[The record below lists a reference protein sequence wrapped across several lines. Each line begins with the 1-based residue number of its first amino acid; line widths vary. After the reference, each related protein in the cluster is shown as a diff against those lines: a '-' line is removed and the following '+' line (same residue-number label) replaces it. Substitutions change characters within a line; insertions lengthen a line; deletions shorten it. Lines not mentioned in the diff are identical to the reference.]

1 MGNRLFMNMNN
12 QHSRLVFFMLII
24 IGCFNTSVIICSGM
38 GMGKPSPV
46 VLQDTS
52 ISAGLSKPSGT
63 LMQLNDSLK
72 LSLTINDLGRSRV
85 LVEKIISAIAND
97 KADELL
103 RSESYYFVGIFYLKT
118 SKYFEAIKYLNF
130 SIKLKEALKENSE
143 RLARAYYNI
152 GVAYN
157 RLGDFKKHEDYSDQA
172 LNMEKKLFGDTSPQL
187 IDTYL
192 SLIIAY
198 ISLQDYDKAI
208 TFSNIAL
215 NITNSKPDSVP
226 FYTLAELYSNFG
238 VLYARLAD
246 YSKAK
251 IFFDKAELIYRDHNI
266 TSGENYINL
275 INNQAITYGALRLS
289 EKSDQYYEKGI
300 ILARSS
306 NSSSSYNLINSYAI
320 ILNSKGK
327 TKRGEALLYEAL
339 TRAKKNVGPDSRI
352 YIGVLNNYANYLR
365 ENNLDNVTSLKC
377 YQTCIDYLKK
387 NSHDISL
394 KTAVYAGYALSLAK
408 AGETEKALMVI
419 QSLLFSA
426 DQEKQVPGE
435 YDNPPAESVKPDKN
449 SLNLLQTKYKILL
462 ELYEKSQDQ
471 GILIAAANTEEL
483 IIAVLEKVRV
493 NISEDDSRLILGDRY
508 RDIYLHAIRD
518 FNLLYS
524 QTNNRVYL
532 EKAFEYSEKSK
543 VAGLLASTRELKA
556 VQFQI
561 PEKTADY
568 ERLLQRDLSLLN
580 ARINEEMLKDNPD
593 SMLINKWNNSL
604 IETTRLRD
612 SLIKVFEHKYPGYYT
627 IKYDA
632 KVASLKDIPDIFGR
646 NGNYINYVL
655 SDTLLYIFI
664 VNRKHQE
671 LLTLRVD
678 TAFYNNIRQFR
689 SSLAM
694 PSPSEDAAYEFKK
707 FQTTGLRLY
716 NALIEPVSPYLISNQ
731 IVISPDNLLSYIP
744 FETIPV
750 SMYKGDKILYR
761 DINYLMDDFNIFYT
775 YSATFSKDLTKT
787 RFSLSNRLIAFAPDY
802 TEPIDIQ
809 SVLLNRQA
817 ETGFL
822 PDLPYARKEAEFVS
836 TLTGGKLYE
845 NMNAK
850 ESVFK
855 SEAGSY
861 DIIHMAM
868 HTLINDQDPMHS
880 KLIFSSENDSADDGY
895 LNTYEVYG
903 IPLKAKMVVLSS
915 CNTGTGML
923 YSGEGIL
930 SLARGF
936 IYSGSKSVVMSM
948 WEIEDRSGV
957 DIVELFYLNLKKG
970 YTKSVALRKAR
981 IAYLKNAD
989 QLRSHPYFWSSLI
1002 IYGDNAPLYYTNYFI
1017 IGGIIVA
1024 LLIFIFVYFRKR
1036 KYS

>member
-1 MGNRLFMNMNN
+1 MNMNN
-12 QHSRLVFFMLII
+12 QHSRLLIFMLMI

-38 GMGKPSPV
+38 STGTPSSG
-46 VLQDTS
+46 VLPDTS
-52 ISAGLSKPSGT
+52 LLSGLSGSSKA

-72 LSLTINDLGRSRV
+72 LSLTINDLRKSRF
-85 LVEKIISAIAND
+85 LAEKIISAIENNIVD
-97 KADELL
+97 DML
-103 RSESYYFVGIFYLKT
+103 RSESYYFVGIYYLKM
-118 SKYFEAIKYLNF
+118 SNYFEAIKYLNF

-172 LNMEKKLFGDTSPQL
+172 LSMEKKLFGDTSPQL
-187 IDTYL
+187 TDTYL
-192 SLIIAY
+192 SLIVAY
-198 ISLQDYDKAI
+198 IGLQDYEKAI

-215 NITNSKPDSVP
+215 NIINSKPDSVP
-226 FYTLAELYSNFG
+226 FYTLADLYSNFG

-251 IFFDKAELIYRDHNI
+251 IFLDKAELIYKEHNI
-266 TSGENYINL
+266 ENGENYINL
-275 INNQAITYGALRLS
+275 INNLAITYGALHLS

-300 ILARSS
+300 QLAKSS
-306 NSSSSYNLINSYAI
+306 NSSSSYNLVNSYAI
-320 ILNSKGK
+320 ILDSKGQ
-327 TKRGEALLYEAL
+327 TKRGEALLSAAL
-339 TRAKKNVGPDSRI
+339 KRAEKNTGTDSRT
-352 YIGVLNNYANYLR
+352 YFGVLNNYADYLR
-365 ENNLDNVTSLKC
+365 ENNLDNSTSLKC
-377 YQTCIDYLKK
+377 YQKCIAYLKK

-394 KTAVYAGYALSLAK
+394 KTSVYTGYSLSLTK
-408 AGETEKALMVI
+408 AGETEKAMMII

-426 DQEKQVPGE
+426 DQEKQLPGE
-435 YDNPPAESVKPDKN
+435 YDNPPDESINPDKN
-449 SLNLLQTKYKILL
+449 SLNLLKTKYKILWDM
-462 ELYEKSQDQ
+462 YEKSLDQ
-471 GILIAAANTEEL
+471 KTLVAAVNTAEL
-483 IIAVLEKVRV
+483 IISVLEKVRI
-493 NISEDDSRLILGDRY
+493 NISEDDSRMILGDRY

-524 QTNNRVYL
+524 QTNNKGYL

-568 ERLLQRDLSLLN
+568 ERLLQRDLSLFN
-580 ARINEEMLKDNPD
+580 ARINEEMLKVKPD

-604 IETTRLRD
+604 IVTTRLRD
-612 SLIKVFEHKYPGYYT
+612 SLIKVFEHKYPDYYA
-627 IKYDA
+627 IKYDT

-646 NGNYINYVL
+646 NGNYVNYVL

-671 LLTLRVD
+671 LLTLKVD
-678 TAFYNNIRQFR
+678 TVFYNNIRQFR
-689 SSLAM
+689 SLLAM

-707 FQTTGLRLY
+707 FQITGLRLY
-716 NALIEPVSPYLISNQ
+716 NALIEPIRPYLISDQ
-731 IVISPDNLLSYIP
+731 IAISPDNLLSYVP
-744 FETIPV
+744 FEMIPV
-750 SMYKGDKILYR
+750 SMYSGDKILYR
-761 DINYLMDDFNIFYT
+761 DINYLMDDYDIFYT
-775 YSATFSKDLTKT
+775 YSATFNKDLVKKKCK
-787 RFSLSNRLIAFAPDY
+787 LSDRVIAFAPNY
-802 TEPIDIQ
+802 NEPINIQ

-822 PDLPYARKEAEFVS
+822 PDLPYARQEAEFVS
-836 TLTGGKLYE
+836 ALTGGKLYE

-855 SEAGSY
+855 SEAGKY
-861 DIIHMAM
+861 DIIHLAM
-868 HTLINDQDPMHS
+868 HTLINDKDPMHS
-880 KLIFSSENDSADDGY
+880 KLIFSSENDSTDDGY

-923 YSGEGIL
+923 YTGEGIL

-936 IYSGSKSVVMSM
+936 IYSGSQSVVMSM
-948 WEIEDRSGV
+948 WEIEDKSGV
-957 DIVELFYLNLKKG
+957 DIVELFYKNLKKG
-970 YTKSVALRKAR
+970 CTKSVALRKAR

-1002 IYGDNAPLYYTNYFI
+1002 IYGNNAPLYYTNYFI
-1017 IGGIIVA
+1017 IAGAIVA
-1024 LLIFIFVYFRKR
+1024 FLIFIFIYLRKR

>member
-1 MGNRLFMNMNN
+1 
-12 QHSRLVFFMLII
+12 MLMV

-38 GMGKPSPV
+38 SMGTPSSN
-46 VLQDTS
+46 VLPDTS
-52 ISAGLSKPSGT
+52 LSAGLSGSSKA

-72 LSLTINDLGRSRV
+72 LSLTINDLKKSRF
-85 LVEKIISAIAND
+85 LAEEIISALANWKVD
-97 KADELL
+97 DML
-103 RSESYYFVGIFYLKT
+103 RSESYYYVGINYLTLEKN
-118 SKYFEAIKYLNF
+118 FEAIKYLNF

-187 IDTYL
+187 IGTYL

-238 VLYARLAD
+238 VLYAKLAD

-251 IFFDKAELIYRDHNI
+251 MFLDKAELIYSNRNI
-266 TSGENYINL
+266 ASGENYINL
-275 INNQAITYGALRLS
+275 INNLAVTYGALRLS

-300 ILARSS
+300 QLAKSS
-306 NSSSSYNLINSYAI
+306 NSSSSYNLVNSYAI
-320 ILNSKGK
+320 ILDSKGK
-327 TKRGEALLYEAL
+327 TKRGEALLSEAL
-339 TRAKKNVGPDSRI
+339 KRAEKNIGTDSRT
-352 YIGVLNNYANYLR
+352 YIVVLNNYADYLR
-365 ENNLDNVTSLKC
+365 ENNLDNSTSLKC
-377 YQTCIDYLKK
+377 YQKCIAYLKK
-387 NSHDISL
+387 NVHDISL
-394 KTAVYAGYALSLAK
+394 KTAVYTGYSLSLAK
-408 AGETEKALMVI
+408 AGETEKAMMVI
-419 QSLLFSA
+419 QSLLFSP
-426 DQEKQVPGE
+426 DQEKQLPGE
-435 YDNPPAESVKPDKN
+435 YANPSLASIKPDKN
-449 SLNLLQTKYKILL
+449 SLNLLKTKYKILWDM
-462 ELYEKSQDQ
+462 YEKSSDQ
-471 GILIAAANTEEL
+471 KTLLAAVNTAEL
-483 IIAVLEKVRV
+483 IISVLEKVRI
-493 NISEDDSRLILGDRY
+493 NISENDSRLILGDRY
-508 RDIYLHAIRD
+508 RDIYLHAIRG
-518 FNLLYS
+518 FHLLYS
-524 QTNNRVYL
+524 QTNNKGYL

-568 ERLLQRDLSLLN
+568 ERLLQRDLSLFN
-580 ARINEEMLKDNPD
+580 ARINEEILKDKPD
-593 SMLINKWNNSL
+593 SMLINKWNNNL

-612 SLIKVFEHKYPGYYT
+612 SLIKVFEHKYPDYYA
-627 IKYDA
+627 IKYDT

-646 NGNYINYVL
+646 NSNYVNYVL

-671 LLTLRVD
+671 LLTLKVD
-678 TAFYNNIRQFR
+678 TIFYNNIRQFR
-689 SSLAM
+689 SLLAM
-694 PSPSEDAAYEFKK
+694 PSPSGNAAYEFKK

-716 NALIEPVSPYLISNQ
+716 NALIEPIRPYLISDQ
-731 IVISPDNLLSYIP
+731 IAISPDNLLSYIP

-750 SMYKGDKILYR
+750 SMYSGDKILYR
-761 DINYLMDDFNIFYT
+761 DINYLMDNYDIFYT
-775 YSATFSKDLTKT
+775 YSATFSKDIVKKKCN
-787 RFSLSNRLIAFAPDY
+787 LSDRVIAFAPDY
-802 TEPIDIQ
+802 TEPINIQ
-809 SVLLNRQA
+809 SILLNRQA

-822 PDLPYARKEAEFVS
+822 PDLPYARQEAEFVS

-855 SEAGSY
+855 SEAGKY
-861 DIIHMAM
+861 DIIHLAM
-868 HTLINDQDPMHS
+868 HTLINDKDPMHS
-880 KLIFSSENDSADDGY
+880 KLIFSSENDSTDDGY

-923 YSGEGIL
+923 YTGEGIL

-936 IYSGSKSVVMSM
+936 IYSGSQSVVMSM
-948 WEIEDRSGV
+948 WEIEDKSGI

-970 YTKSVALRKAR
+970 CTKSAALRKAR

-1002 IYGDNAPLYYTNYFI
+1002 IYGNNAPLYYTNYFI
-1017 IGGIIVA
+1017 IAGAIVA
-1024 LLIFIFVYFRKR
+1024 FLIIIFIYLRKR